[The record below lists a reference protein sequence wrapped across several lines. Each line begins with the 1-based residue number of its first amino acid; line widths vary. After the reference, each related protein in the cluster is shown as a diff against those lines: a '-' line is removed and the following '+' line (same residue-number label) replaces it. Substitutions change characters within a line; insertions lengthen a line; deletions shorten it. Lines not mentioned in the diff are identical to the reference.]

1 MAETQNCSTQNHQ
14 CSEISSCLLLVE
26 WGKEGKP
33 FVICHGTG
41 ENIYHALEY
50 LATQ

>member
-1 MAETQNCSTQNHQ
+1 MAETQNYSSQTHQ
-14 CSEISSCLLLVE
+14 WSEISSGFLVVE

-33 FVICHGTG
+33 FVICHGTR
-41 ENIYHALEY
+41 NISRASEY